1 MFERLDQPF
10 DLNLDQDGAEFFLQ
24 ALDEPA
30 LVRLETA
37 LAALPIDTPWLYAK
51 PIVHASLL
59 PTSRGDAACSRS
71 TIPLTSCHTRSHGA
85 AYRRR
90 LERVTC
96 RNDPVCMSPSDA
108 AKPDG

>member
-10 DLNLDQDGAEFFLQ
+10 DLNLDHDGAEFFPQ

-37 LAALPIDTPWLYAK
+37 LAALPIDTPWLYAT
-51 PIVHASLL
+51 PIVHASLPAGQPRRRHVL
-59 PTSRGDAACSRS
+59 QVDY
-71 TIPLTSCHTRSHGA
+71 PLTSCHTHSHGA

-96 RNDPVCMSPSDA
+96 PNGPVCM
-108 AKPDG
+108 